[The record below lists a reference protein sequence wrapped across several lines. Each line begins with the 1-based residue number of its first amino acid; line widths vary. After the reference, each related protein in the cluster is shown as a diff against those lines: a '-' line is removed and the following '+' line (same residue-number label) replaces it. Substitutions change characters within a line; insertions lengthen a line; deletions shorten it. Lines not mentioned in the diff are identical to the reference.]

1 MKNIIL
7 FILFYSVN
15 IFSQDTIFRYE
26 EKPIIGNIVYK
37 DDIMILIQKGDIIKD
52 IPIDFVYSYKR
63 DEKLSILYQE
73 HYTGVPLAEM
83 DEYIK
88 GRTLGYKKHMPG
100 LPFATGFF
108 SSYFYTY
115 YNTRGLSRNPK
126 FSSLAFTAIPPIVFT
141 IIKPKVDKR
150 WTPDRRFGY
159 QRVRSEKNQVSSF
172 AGALLGTA
180 VMYTFYFSSN

>member
-7 FILFYSVN
+7 FILFYTIN
-15 IFSQDTIFRYE
+15 IFPQDTIFRYE
-26 EKPIIGNIVYK
+26 EKPITGNIVYT
-37 DDIMILIQKGDIIKD
+37 DDIMILYQKGDIIKD
-52 IPIDFVYSYKR
+52 IPNDFVYGYKR
-63 DEKLSILYQE
+63 DGKMSILYKE
-73 HYTGVPLAEM
+73 HYNSVTLPEM

-88 GRTLGYKKHMPG
+88 GRTLGYQKHVPG

-126 FSSLAFTAIPPIVFT
+126 FSSLAFTAIPPIIFT
-141 IIKPKVDKR
+141 VIKPKANKR

-159 QRVRSEKNQVSSF
+159 QRVRSEKNQWSSF
-172 AGALLGTA
+172 VGALLGTA
-180 VMYTFYFSSN
+180 VIYTFYFSSN

>member
-7 FILFYSVN
+7 FILFYSAN
-15 IFSQDTIFRYE
+15 IFPQDTIFRYE
-26 EKPIIGNIVYK
+26 EKPITGNIVYK
-37 DDIMILIQKGDIIKD
+37 DDIMILYQKGDIIKD

-88 GRTLGYKKHMPG
+88 GRTIGYQKHVPG

-141 IIKPKVDKR
+141 IIKPKADKR

-159 QRVRSEKNQVSSF
+159 QRVRSEKNQWSSF
-172 AGALLGTA
+172 VGALLGTA

>member
-1 MKNIIL
+1 MKNFIL
-7 FILFYSVN
+7 IILFYSTS

-37 DDIMILIQKGDIIKD
+37 DDIMILYQKGDIVKD
-52 IPIDFVYSYKR
+52 IPVDFVYGYKR
-63 DEKLSILYQE
+63 DGKLSILYKE
-73 HYTGVPLAEM
+73 HYTGVPLPEM
-83 DEYIK
+83 NEYIK
-88 GRTLGYKKHMPG
+88 GRTIGYQKHIPG

-108 SSYFYTY
+108 GSYFYTY

-126 FSSLAFTAIPPIVFT
+126 FSSLAFTAVPPIVFT
-141 IIKPKVDKR
+141 IIKPKANKN

-159 QRVRSEKNQVSSF
+159 QRVRSEKNQWSSF
-172 AGALLGTA
+172 VGALLGTA

>member
-1 MKNIIL
+1 MKNILLI
-7 FILFYSVN
+7 ILFYSASV
-15 IFSQDTIFRYE
+15 FPQDTIFRYE
-26 EKPIIGNIVYK
+26 EKPITGNIVYK
-37 DDIMILIQKGDIIKD
+37 DDIMILYQKGDIIKD
-52 IPIDFVYSYKR
+52 IPVDFVYSYKR

-115 YNTRGLSRNPK
+115 YNTRGLTRNPK
-126 FSSLAFTAIPPIVFT
+126 FSSLAFTAVPPIIFT
-141 IIKPKVDKR
+141 IIKPKADKR

-159 QRVRSEKNQVSSF
+159 QRVRSEKNQIASF
-172 AGALLGTA
+172 VGALAGTFTIYA
-180 VMYTFYFSSN
+180 FYFNQ